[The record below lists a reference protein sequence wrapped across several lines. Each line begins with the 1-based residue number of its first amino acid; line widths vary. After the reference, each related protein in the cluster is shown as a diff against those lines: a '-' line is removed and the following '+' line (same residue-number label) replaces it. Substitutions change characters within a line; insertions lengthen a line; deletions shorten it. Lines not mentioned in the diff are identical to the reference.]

1 LLQVGATLEDT
12 DSRDVTT
19 AAAIERRGKTD
30 RACLRARECRE
41 RITLSYK
48 RLVVSIAT
56 PYQGKGLSLQDLI
69 QVDPHVPLKFSG
81 TKV

>member
-1 LLQVGATLEDT
+1 MLLTFCNICEWGLLQVGAMLEDK
-12 DSRDVTT
+12 DSKDVG
-19 AAAIERRGKTD
+19 IERRGETD
-30 RACLRARECRE
+30 KACLRARECSE

-69 QVDPHVPLKFSG
+69 QVDPMLL
-81 TKV
+81 